1 MIIIKIDFFYFYDCN
16 NNVIYRCN
24 WEFYNICNNIIFSTI
39 SIIKNIFIIN
49 KIMMLVC
56 IKLCVN
62 IIIIIIYK

>member
-16 NNVIYRCN
+16 NNVIDRCT

-49 KIMMLVC
+49 KNNNVSMYRFIC
-56 IKLCVN
+56 KYYNNNN
-62 IIIIIIYK
+62 I